1 MEQSGRGEA
10 LLQIPTVSSGPA
22 GPSFIP
28 SQMFMQ
34 LGDQARIMSGH
45 GEGQGQQ
52 EWNRLQ
58 KYHGLK
64 QIFKTHGNSS
74 KCRAKREWELGL
86 LAEGLAVNSGSV
98 IYCLCSLK
106 GCLSLRFTIFASL
119 CLSVSLSLCVSVC
132 LSLCHLQNLWF
143 LIPSCLMLLKVLG
156 VVPEAQ

>member
-52 EWNRLQ
+52 ETRITYRNITALSRF
-58 KYHGLK
+58 LK
-64 QIFKTHGNSS
+64 HMET
-74 KCRAKREWELGL
+74 
-86 LAEGLAVNSGSV
+86 
-98 IYCLCSLK
+98 
-106 GCLSLRFTIFASL
+106 
-119 CLSVSLSLCVSVC
+119 
-132 LSLCHLQNLWF
+132 LQNVELRESENWV
-143 LIPSCLMLLKVLG
+143 CWQRV
-156 VVPEAQ
+156 